1 MTLRKT
7 ITTALAVLTL
17 GTALSATA
25 ASAKPFS
32 KPIGFTNHHHGMGW
46 GPAAALGL
54 GALAVGAIAASSAY
68 AGDCYLERRAVLDDY
83 GNVIGYR
90 RIRVCD

>member
-7 ITTALAVLTL
+7 LTVTLAVLTL
-17 GTALSATA
+17 GTALSATV

-32 KPIGFTNHHHGMGW
+32 KPVGFTNPHGMGW
-46 GPAAALGL
+46 GPAAALGI
-54 GALAVGAIAASSAY
+54 GALAVGAFAASSAY
-68 AGDCYLERRAVLDDY
+68 ASDCYLERRAVLDDY

-90 RIRVCD
+90 RIRICD

>member
-7 ITTALAVLTL
+7 LTATLAVLTL
-17 GTALSATA
+17 ATAMSATA
-25 ASAKPFS
+25 ASARPLGRSFGA
-32 KPIGFTNHHHGMGW
+32 PHHHGMGW
-46 GPAAALGL
+46 GPAAAIGL
-54 GALAVGAIAASSAY
+54 GALAVGAIAASASY
-68 AGDCYLERRAVLDDY
+68 SGDCYLERRAVFDDY